1 MVMYVYN
8 LICKDKLEKLTF
20 IYTNLLD
27 LGDIGKGEGRR
38 KEGIS
43 SRLGEQKLN
52 PIFESWDSQELTEAG
67 YTCTGSVE
75 AKFS

>member
-27 LGDIGKGEGRR
+27 LGYIGKGEGRR

-52 PIFESWDSQELTEAG
+52 PIFES
-67 YTCTGSVE
+67 
-75 AKFS
+75 

>member
-8 LICKDKLEKLTF
+8 LICKDKLKKLTF
-20 IYTNLLD
+20 IYTNPLD
-27 LGDIGKGEGRR
+27 LGDIGKVEGRR
-38 KEGIS
+38 KECIS
-43 SRLGEQKLN
+43 SRLGEQQLN
-52 PIFESWDSQELTEAG
+52 PILESWDSQELTEAV